1 MDAKGHAHN
10 YMHENHIL
18 MAKCAELLHVN
29 GLLQQNINML
39 SNYIETMY
47 DVSGNSGS
55 ACTLNITTYDICG
68 NLLTCVT
75 TDSSGNFVPCM
86 GLDAKGNFIPCV
98 LPPDLS
104 GVVAW
109 RDLHC
114 YPEPDLSGG
123 FASRDFSYHHF
134 PRYPRYP
141 RYPYYPYPHWPLLFD
156 DDMDYRSMD
165 RDLPSPPEKQMD
177 RGLFD
182 YPYLYPYGPYP
193 YGPYPYGPYGYGS
206 YPYWRDM
213 KSPQRIVSLP
223 TENEDHANPNII
235 VRPVQPTP
243 PIYTPP
249 TKAESSNVHI
259 HIHPSLLSTA

>member
-1 MDAKGHAHN
+1 MVNAVAFILAKKINDTTYYITMDAKGLARN
-10 YMHENHIL
+10 YMQANHRL
-18 MAKCAELLHVN
+18 MTKYAELMQAN
-29 GLLQQNINML
+29 GLLQQNIKML
-39 SNYIETMY
+39 SSYIEKMY
-47 DVSGNSGS
+47 DMSGNSGS

-104 GVVAW
+104 G
-109 RDLHC
+109 
-114 YPEPDLSGG
+114 GG
-123 FASRDFSYHHF
+123 ASRDF
-134 PRYPRYP
+134 PC
-141 RYPYYPYPHWPLLFD
+141 YPYYPYGPLLFD

-165 RDLPSPPEKQMD
+165 RDLPIPNEKQMD
-177 RGLFD
+177 RDLLD
-182 YPYLYPYGPYP
+182 YPYLYP

-223 TENEDHANPNII
+223 VEYHDNANPNII
-235 VRPVQPTP
+235 SRPVKPPP

-259 HIHPSLLSTA
+259 HIHPSLLSSTE